1 VTLGADEMDKFSL
14 ADNTNGNGSTDDGS
28 IQVLNLKEFQR
39 SDSLVDDFLKNF
51 MKTSNHF
58 EYGK

>member
-1 VTLGADEMDKFSL
+1 MDKFSL
-14 ADNTNGNGSTDDGS
+14 ADNTHENGSSDDGS
-28 IQVLNLKEFQR
+28 VQVLNLKEFQR

-58 EYGK
+58 ENGK